1 MQPEK
6 ESKEGQMVT
15 ALITIKKMTRTIS
28 RWTQL
33 PSGDGEY
40 EKSYAKD
47 DF

>member
-1 MQPEK
+1 MQPLN

-15 ALITIKKMTRTIS
+15 DLITVKKMTRTIS

-47 DF
+47 EL